1 MTKPAQF
8 VAWMLTPVIVW
19 VGAFSMGWM
28 GAWLGGKL
36 TWLVVGGVVGG
47 LAGLLGWSYLIL
59 FLKKRNVVKTTQG
72 KTESD

>member
-1 MTKPAQF
+1 MTKPAQL

-19 VGAFSMGWM
+19 AGAFSMGWM
-28 GAWLGGKL
+28 GAWLGGRL

-47 LAGLLGWSYLIL
+47 LVGLLGWSYLIL

-72 KTESD
+72 KTE

>member
-8 VAWMLTPVIVW
+8 VAWMLTPGIVW

-28 GAWLGGKL
+28 GAWLGGRL